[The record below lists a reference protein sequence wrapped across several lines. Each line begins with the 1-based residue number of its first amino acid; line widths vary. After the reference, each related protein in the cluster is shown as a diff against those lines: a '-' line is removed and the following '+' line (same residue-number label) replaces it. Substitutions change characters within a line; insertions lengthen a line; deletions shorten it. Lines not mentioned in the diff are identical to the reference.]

1 MIDLKMVIENYP
13 YCLKNSSNL
22 RALLK
27 DLYPELEYRS
37 RIFIISVILDSN
49 VLRTIKT
56 SVEITETD
64 IYKLAKSLVNEYGF
78 SEDLCIECLELW
90 STSLGKYKGQTIK
103 VNKIKKN
110 TSKPTKIIKQLKNNM
125 FTIKDGCLT
134 KYTGK
139 SVCKV
144 TIPEGVTSIGAK
156 AFSRAEVQ
164 YVYLPSTCMSIED
177 SAFEKS
183 EVAEIVLPDGLEN
196 IGSEAFAYCEK
207 LRKIVLP
214 PKIKS
219 IYRNTFN
226 ECEAL
231 SNVELNEGL
240 TSIGKMAFCDCRS
253 LVSVE
258 VPKSVKSI
266 SSSAFFQ
273 CDCFFTIIGE
283 KGSYAEKYASAQRLA
298 FESNDNLSKIK
309 VGDVLDGRI
318 TRIKKFGAFV
328 ELPGGTTG
336 LIHISEISSTYVDD
350 ISKFLQIGQIVKV
363 KVLTVQNNK
372 IALSIKQV

>member
-1 MIDLKMVIENYP
+1 MIELNKIIENYSG
-13 YCLKNSSNL
+13 CLKDSNSL
-22 RALLK
+22 RAVLS
-27 DLYPELEYRS
+27 DLYPDPEYKS
-37 RIFIISVILDSN
+37 RIYIISVILNSKALQKIKREN
-49 VLRTIKT
+49 VV
-56 SVEITETD
+56 SESEI
-64 IYKLAKSLVNEYGF
+64 IKLAKSLVNDYGF
-78 SEDLCIECLELW
+78 DENLCIECLELW

-110 TSKPTKIIKQLKNNM
+110 TSKPTKIIKQLENDM
-125 FTIKDGCLT
+125 FSIKDGCLT
-134 KYTGK
+134 EYTGE
-139 SVCKV
+139 SVREV
-144 TIPEGVTSIGAK
+144 AIPEGVTSIGAN
-156 AFSRAEVQ
+156 AFRYAKVQ
-164 YVYLPSTCMSIED
+164 YVYLPSTCTSIED
-177 SAFEKS
+177 EAFASSKI
-183 EVAEIVLPDGLEN
+183 AEIVLPDGLEN
-196 IGSEAFAYCEK
+196 IGSCAFEHCEK

-219 IYRNTFN
+219 IYDSTFRKCSN
-226 ECEAL
+226 L
-231 SNVELNEGL
+231 SIIELNVGL
-240 TSIGKMAFCDCRS
+240 ITIGAFAFSECRS
-253 LVSVE
+253 LTTIE
-258 VPKSVKSI
+258 IPNTVKSI
-266 SSSAFFQ
+266 SDSSFWHSN
-273 CDCFFTIIGE
+273 IYLIGE
-283 KGSYAEKYASAQRLA
+283 KGSYVEKYASAKGLA

>member
-13 YCLKNSSNL
+13 YCLKNSSGL

-110 TSKPTKIIKQLKNNM
+110 TSKPTKIIKQLENDM

-139 SVCKV
+139 SVRKV
-144 TIPEGVTSIGAK
+144 TIPEGVTSIGAN
-156 AFSRAEVQ
+156 AFMFAEVQ
-164 YVYLPSTCMSIED
+164 YVYLPSTCTSIED
-177 SAFEKS
+177 YAFAFS
-183 EVAEIVLPDGLEN
+183 EIAEIFFPDGLET
-196 IGSEAFAYCEK
+196 IGSAAFY
-207 LRKIVLP
+207 
-214 PKIKS
+214 
-219 IYRNTFN
+219 Y
-226 ECEAL
+226 
-231 SNVELNEGL
+231 
-240 TSIGKMAFCDCRS
+240 CRS
-253 LVSVE
+253 LRNVLLPPNIKAIYVSTFSDCSNLSFIELNVGLITIGAYAFSKCRSLTTIE
-258 VPKSVKSI
+258 IPNTVKSI
-266 SSSAFFQ
+266 SDTSFYDSN
-273 CDCFFTIIGE
+273 IYLIGE
-283 KGSYAEKYASAQRLA
+283 KGSYVEKYASAQGLA

-328 ELPGGTTG
+328 ELPGGTIG

>member
-13 YCLKNSSNL
+13 YCLKNSSGL

-90 STSLGKYKGQTIK
+90 STSLGKYKVQTIK

-110 TSKPTKIIKQLKNNM
+110 TSKPTKIIKQLENDM

-144 TIPEGVTSIGAK
+144 TIPEGVTSIGAN
-156 AFSRAEVQ
+156 AFRFADVQ
-164 YVYLPSTCMSIED
+164 YVYLPSTCTSIED
-177 SAFEKS
+177 EAFAYS
-183 EVAEIVLPDGLEN
+183 EIAEIFFPDGLET
-196 IGSEAFAYCEK
+196 IGRAAFSMCRS
-207 LRKIVLP
+207 LRNVLLP
-214 PKIKS
+214 PNIKS
-219 IYRNTFN
+219 IYDSTFRDCSN
-226 ECEAL
+226 L
-231 SNVELNEGL
+231 SIIELNVGL
-240 TSIGKMAFCDCRS
+240 ITIGAFAFSKCRS
-253 LVSVE
+253 LTTIE
-258 VPKSVKSI
+258 IPNTVKSI
-266 SSSAFFQ
+266 SDTSFYDSN
-273 CDCFFTIIGE
+273 IYLIGE
-283 KGSYAEKYASAQRLA
+283 KGSYVEKYASAQGLA

-318 TRIKKFGAFV
+318 TRIKKFL
-328 ELPGGTTG
+328 ERSLNYQ
-336 LIHISEISSTYVDD
+336 E
-350 ISKFLQIGQIVKV
+350 GQ
-363 KVLTVQNNK
+363 QD
-372 IALSIKQV
+372 

>member
-1 MIDLKMVIENYP
+1 MVIENYP
-13 YCLKNSSNL
+13 YCLKNSSDL

-27 DLYPELEYRS
+27 DLYPKLEYRS

-110 TSKPTKIIKQLKNNM
+110 TSKPTKIIKQLENDM

-134 KYTGK
+134 EYTGE
-139 SVCKV
+139 SVRKV
-144 TIPEGVTSIGAK
+144 TIPEGVTSIGAN
-156 AFSRAEVQ
+156 AFSYAEVQ

-177 SAFEKS
+177 SAFEHS
-183 EVAEIVLPDGLEN
+183 EVVEIVLPDGLEN
-196 IGSEAFAYCEK
+196 IGSCAFAYCKK

-219 IYRNTFN
+219 IYRDTFY
-226 ECEAL
+226 ECKAL

-240 TSIGKMAFCDCRS
+240 TSIGEMAFCDCRS

-266 SSSAFFQ
+266 SSNAFAQ
-273 CDCFFTIIGE
+273 CDCLFTIIGE
-283 KGSYAEKYASAQRLA
+283 KGSYVEKYASARRLA

>member
-1 MIDLKMVIENYP
+1 MIELNKIIENYSG
-13 YCLKNSSNL
+13 CLKDSNSL
-22 RALLK
+22 RAVLS
-27 DLYPELEYRS
+27 DLYPDPEYKS
-37 RIFIISVILDSN
+37 RIYIISVILNSKALQKIKRDN
-49 VLRTIKT
+49 VV
-56 SVEITETD
+56 SESEI
-64 IYKLAKSLVNEYGF
+64 IKLAKSLVNDYGF
-78 SEDLCIECLELW
+78 EENLCIECLELW

-103 VNKIKKN
+103 VNKIKEN
-110 TSKPTKIIKQLKNNM
+110 ISKPTKIIKQLKNNM

-134 KYTGK
+134 KYTGG
-139 SVCKV
+139 SVRKV

-164 YVYLPSTCMSIED
+164 YVYLPSTCTSIED
-177 SAFEKS
+177 EAFAYS
-183 EVAEIVLPDGLEN
+183 EIAEIFFPDGLET
-196 IGSEAFAYCEK
+196 IGRAAFSECRS
-207 LRKIVLP
+207 LRNVLLP
-214 PKIKS
+214 PNIKS
-219 IYRNTFN
+219 IYDSTFRDCSN
-226 ECEAL
+226 L
-231 SNVELNEGL
+231 SFIELNVGL
-240 TSIGKMAFCDCRS
+240 ITIGSFAFSKCRS
-253 LVSVE
+253 LTTIE
-258 VPKSVKSI
+258 IPNTVKSI
-266 SSSAFFQ
+266 SDTSFYDSN
-273 CDCFFTIIGE
+273 IYLIGE
-283 KGSYAEKYASAQRLA
+283 KGSYVEKYASAQGLA

>member
-103 VNKIKKN
+103 VNKIKEN
-110 TSKPTKIIKQLKNNM
+110 ISKPTKIIKQLKNNM

-177 SAFEKS
+177 SAFEYS

-196 IGSEAFAYCEK
+196 IGSGAFAYCEK

-219 IYRNTFN
+219 IYRDTFYK
-226 ECEAL
+226 CKAL

-240 TSIGKMAFCDCRS
+240 TSIGEMAFCDCQS

-266 SSSAFFQ
+266 SSSAFLQ
-273 CDCFFTIIGE
+273 CDRFFTIIGE
-283 KGSYAEKYASAQRLA
+283 KGSYAEKYSKNKMFK
-298 FESNDNLSKIK
+298 FE
-309 VGDVLDGRI
+309 
-318 TRIKKFGAFV
+318 KK
-328 ELPGGTTG
+328 E
-336 LIHISEISSTYVDD
+336 
-350 ISKFLQIGQIVKV
+350 
-363 KVLTVQNNK
+363 
-372 IALSIKQV
+372 

>member
-1 MIDLKMVIENYP
+1 MVIENYP
-13 YCLKNSSNL
+13 YCLKSSSDL

-49 VLRTIKT
+49 VLRAIKT

-64 IYKLAKSLVNEYGF
+64 IYKLAKRLVNEYGF

-110 TSKPTKIIKQLKNNM
+110 TSKPTKIIKQLENDM

-134 KYTGK
+134 EYTGG
-139 SVCKV
+139 SVRKV
-144 TIPEGVTSIGAK
+144 TIPEGVTSIGAN
-156 AFSRAEVQ
+156 AFSYAEVQ
-164 YVYLPSTCMSIED
+164 YVYLPSTCTSIED
-177 SAFEKS
+177 EAFASS
-183 EVAEIVLPDGLEN
+183 EIAEIFFPDGLET
-196 IGSEAFAYCEK
+196 IGRAAFSRCK
-207 LRKIVLP
+207 SLRNVFLP
-214 PKIKS
+214 PNIKS
-219 IYRNTFN
+219 IYDSTFR
-226 ECEAL
+226 ECSNL
-231 SNVELNEGL
+231 SIIELNVGL
-240 TSIGKMAFCDCRS
+240 ITIGAFAFSECRS
-253 LVSVE
+253 LTTIE
-258 VPKSVKSI
+258 IPNTVKSI
-266 SSSAFFQ
+266 SDSSFWHSN
-273 CDCFFTIIGE
+273 IYLIGE
-283 KGSYAEKYASAQRLA
+283 KGSYVEKYASAQGLA

-372 IALSIKQV
+372 ITLSIKQV

>member
-1 MIDLKMVIENYP
+1 MVIENYP

-177 SAFEKS
+177 SAFENS

>member
-1 MIDLKMVIENYP
+1 MVIENYP

-78 SEDLCIECLELW
+78 SEDLCIECLELL

-103 VNKIKKN
+103 VNKIKEN
-110 TSKPTKIIKQLKNNM
+110 ISKPTKIIKQLKNNM

-177 SAFEKS
+177 SAFEDS

-196 IGSEAFAYCEK
+196 IGSGAFAYCEK

-219 IYRNTFN
+219 IYRDTFY

-240 TSIGKMAFCDCRS
+240 TSIGGMAFCDCRS

-273 CDCFFTIIGE
+273 CDRFFTIIGE
-283 KGSYAEKYASAQRLA
+283 KGSYVEKYASAQGLV

>member
-110 TSKPTKIIKQLKNNM
+110 TSKPTEIIKRLKNNM

-139 SVCKV
+139 SVRKV
-144 TIPEGVTSIGAK
+144 TIPEGVTSIGAN
-156 AFSRAEVQ
+156 AFEFAKVQ
-164 YVYLPSTCMSIED
+164 YVYLPSTCTSIED
-177 SAFEKS
+177 
-183 EVAEIVLPDGLEN
+183 
-196 IGSEAFAYCEK
+196 EAFAYSEIAEIFFQDGLETIGRAAFLECRS
-207 LRKIVLP
+207 LRNVLLP
-214 PKIKS
+214 PNIKS
-219 IYRNTFN
+219 IYDSTFRDCSN
-226 ECEAL
+226 L
-231 SNVELNEGL
+231 SFIELNVGL
-240 TSIGKMAFCDCRS
+240 ITIGAYAFSKCRS
-253 LVSVE
+253 LTTIE
-258 VPKSVKSI
+258 IPNTVKSI
-266 SSSAFFQ
+266 SDTSFYDSN
-273 CDCFFTIIGE
+273 IYLIGE
-283 KGSYAEKYASAQRLA
+283 KGSYVEKYASAQGLA